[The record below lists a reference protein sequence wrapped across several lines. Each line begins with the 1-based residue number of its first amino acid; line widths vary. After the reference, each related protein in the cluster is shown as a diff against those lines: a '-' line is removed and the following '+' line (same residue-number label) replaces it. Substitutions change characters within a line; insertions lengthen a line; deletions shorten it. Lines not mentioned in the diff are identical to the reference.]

1 MNKQKLR
8 YAILKEVESGKIK
21 VSAEDFEISY
31 DDFAEQAFFLKR
43 EGYITNYCK
52 GDNKIWL
59 AKGITRITQ
68 AGENYLQE
76 NSTIGK
82 SYKLAKEIR
91 DWIK

>member
-1 MNKQKLR
+1 M
-8 YAILKEVESGKIK
+8 LKEIENGKEEI
-21 VSAEDFEISY
+21 SAKSFEISH
-31 DDFAEQAFFLKR
+31 DDFAEQAIFLKR

-52 GDNKIWL
+52 GDNIIWL
-59 AKGITRITQ
+59 EKGKTRLTQ

-91 DWIK
+91 DWMK